1 MAEETLPFERLPAL
15 AWLWGARVQR
25 IDGPSP
31 GLFALTLF
39 HQGERSVLLIWLEP
53 ARRGLGSTP
62 ERPKGAPASGFV
74 QRMRTKLENSRLS
87 EAQWLLAHPAAA
99 ERGALAL
106 ELTFARGEQRESAL

>member
-1 MAEETLPFERLPAL
+1 MVDETLPYERLPAL

-39 HQGERSVLLIWLEP
+39 HQGERRVLLIWLEP
-53 ARRGLGSTP
+53 ARRGIGSTL

-74 QRMRTKLENSRLS
+74 QRMRTKLGNGRLS
-87 EAQWLLAHPAAA
+87 EAQWLLPHAAA
-99 ERGALAL
+99 PEQGALAL
-106 ELTFARGEQRESAL
+106 QLTFTRGEQRE